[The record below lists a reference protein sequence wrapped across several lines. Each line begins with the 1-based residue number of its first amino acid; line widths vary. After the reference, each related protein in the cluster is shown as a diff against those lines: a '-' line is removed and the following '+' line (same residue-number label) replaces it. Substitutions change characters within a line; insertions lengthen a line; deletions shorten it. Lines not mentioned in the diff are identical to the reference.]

1 MDTEG
6 EGEGETNWESG
17 GGSYTLLCVKWT
29 ASGKLSQCREPS
41 SVLGDDLQGG
51 VGWVGERFMREWK
64 FKKKKDFIFQ
74 WFAAGVGEYDG
85 SVNVALSFCDFAQFS
100 S

>member
-64 FKKKKDFIFQ
+64 FKKKKRFHFPVVCCRCRGIRWICECGSFI
-74 WFAAGVGEYDG
+74 
-85 SVNVALSFCDFAQFS
+85 L
-100 S
+100 